1 MIFSTGWHQEC
12 SVFYERVSFSVLWWR
27 LHKRGH
33 RHSRGAMGL
42 ICHATTTDQGW
53 QLCHF
58 IKVIYVKIPNC
69 CQVVTLEARDRGCV
83 TYCHATTLF
92 ANTRDLLNLNLN
104 VMLPLRE
111 RWKSMYG
118 LQQNL
123 KIIWVGWVN
132 VYDRRC
138 LDRPCPRS
146 SWLCM
151 AWPEMFT
158 RGGWVLLVGATYVS
172 QPDGQ
177 TTIQLLVGAGGRAG
191 H

>member
-1 MIFSTGWHQEC
+1 
-12 SVFYERVSFSVLWWR
+12 
-27 LHKRGH
+27 
-33 RHSRGAMGL
+33 
-42 ICHATTTDQGW
+42 
-53 QLCHF
+53 
-58 IKVIYVKIPNC
+58 
-69 CQVVTLEARDRGCV
+69 
-83 TYCHATTLF
+83 
-92 ANTRDLLNLNLN
+92 
-104 VMLPLRE
+104 
-111 RWKSMYG
+111 MYG

-123 KIIWVGWVN
+123 KLMRVGRVN
-132 VYDRRC
+132 FYDRSC